1 MKIFSF
7 LKKPFVIFIII
18 VAIGTS
24 GYFYF
29 KKDKALEYDEFTVQ
43 RGDVT
48 QNVSV
53 TGTIKPAE
61 SVSLAFEK
69 SGKITRVNGKIGDKI
84 VNGQIM
90 AMLDNNELQAQLA
103 QAQANVLTQK
113 AKLDELKKGS
123 RAEEI
128 QIAQTTV
135 ENAKKSLADAET
147 NLQNVKNKADADLK
161 EDYDASLSAA
171 NDAVTNAVYSLFVLT
186 DIQYTY
192 FQSTSDADSINVAN
206 AKADAIYYLLG
217 TVNAGRATNN
227 AINQM
232 TGGAKNDVAIALV
245 NPTFTNID
253 NALSK
258 VKTALLKVKT
268 ALDSVPTTA
277 LSSTNKTNLATEKSS
292 VNSDITTISGKIEAI
307 SVQKATNQ
315 NNIITAEISLT
326 SAKNT
331 LANAE
336 ANLTLKNAGS
346 TPEQIAAQ
354 EAQVKQAEANAWNA
368 SAQLAKTVI
377 KSPVSG
383 VITVFDAKLGEMAT
397 ANQNI
402 ISVIADV
409 NFEIEADISETEI
422 AKININDFVSIT
434 LDSLGPKEKFTGKV
448 IKIDPAETVVS
459 GVIYYKTT
467 CIFDNNDSR
476 IKSGMTA
483 NLSITADEKTN
494 VLYLPYYA
502 IKQKNGDKY
511 VQILKDGGF
520 EEKIVKTGLEGETM
534 VEITEGLQENEK
546 VIVVK

>member
-7 LKKPFVIFIII
+7 FKKPLVMFIII
-18 VAIGTS
+18 AVLGTG

-29 KKDKALEYDEFTVQ
+29 KKGEALTYDEFTVQ
-43 RGDVT
+43 RGNIT
-48 QNVSV
+48 QDVSV
-53 TGTIKPAE
+53 TGTVKPAE

-69 SGKITRVNGKIGDKI
+69 SGKITQIKGKVGDKVAI
-84 VNGQIM
+84 NQIL
-90 AMLDNNELQAQLA
+90 ATLDNAELQAQLA

-123 RAEEI
+123 RSEEI

-135 ENAKKSLADAET
+135 DNAKKSLADAET
-147 NLQNVKNKADADLK
+147 NLQNIKNKADADLR
-161 EDYDASLSAA
+161 EDYDAALSSA
-171 NDAVTNAVYSLFVLT
+171 NDAVTNAIYSLFVLT

-192 FQSTSDADSINVAN
+192 FQSTSDTDSINVAN

-232 TGGAKNDVAIALV
+232 TGGAKSDVSTALA
-245 NPTFTNID
+245 NPTFANID

-258 VKTALLKVKT
+258 VKTALLKVKA
-268 ALDSVPTTA
+268 ALDSVPTTN
-277 LSSTNKTNLATEKSS
+277 LSSTNKTNLSTEKSGI
-292 VNSDITTISGKIEAI
+292 NSDITTISGKIEAI
-307 SVQKATNQ
+307 SVQKATNE

-336 ANLTLKNAGS
+336 ANLVLKKAGS

-354 EAQVKQAEANAWNA
+354 EAQVKQAEASAWNA
-368 SAQLAKTVI
+368 SAQLSKTII

-409 NFEIEADISETEI
+409 NFEIEADVSETEI
-422 AKININDFVSIT
+422 AKISINDPVSIT
-434 LDSLGPKEKFTGKV
+434 LDSLGPKEKFSGRV
-448 IKIDPAETVVS
+448 IKIDPAETIVS

-467 CIFDNNDSR
+467 CIFDSNDSR

-483 NLSITADEKTN
+483 NLDITTDEKSD

-502 IKQKNGDKY
+502 IKQRGEEKY
-511 VQILKDGGF
+511 VQIFKDGKIA
-520 EEKIVKTGLEGETM
+520 EKTVKTGLEGETM
-534 VEITEGLQENEK
+534 VEILEGLAENEK
-546 VIVVK
+546 VVVVK